1 MRARISATIAVVFFA
16 LFSPIQIPVAN
27 AAVLDGVG
35 VATNGL
41 QFFYDQANNS
51 GMVNS
56 TTVKDL
62 SGNGRDATFNLTSSQ
77 PSVNTSNGGYFSFNA
92 SGGYI
97 AGPAYNSFPAFTGF
111 SLSFYAN
118 FGTQA
123 NNYER
128 IIDFGSGS
136 ANNNIEVGRVGTTS
150 DFFVE
155 VWNGTS
161 SPGYCRTNGSIDSN
175 WHFWVV
181 TVGGGYCNIYK
192 DNVLVVTN
200 AAYTSLPAA
209 GSWSNMY
216 IGKSNWADAAFEGGI
231 GELAFYNRVLTS
243 TEATQNYN
251 AAMDQTSPTYTG
263 SATFSPNENQ
273 TAVGTLTTSESV
285 SYIAL
290 SGSGDTGKFT
300 LSGSSLSLTSV
311 PNYEAPAPSNTL
323 TYYFKLMDLNG
334 NVSTNT
340 YVVTV
345 NIQDVVE
352 STSLSIPTLSATPY
366 KGVAVTITVTPSGD
380 GTSIPGKVNY
390 LIGGKRIP
398 ACYKKMYSGTGNST
412 CTFDPALRGNQE
424 ISVTFTPTN
433 INFTAATAKK
443 SFFIL
448 KRTTTR

>member
-1 MRARISATIAVVFFA
+1 MRARISATIAVLFFA
-16 LFSPIQIPVAN
+16 LLGPLQVPLAH
-27 AAVLDGVG
+27 AAASDGVG
-35 VATNGL
+35 ITTNGL
-41 QFFYDQANNS
+41 QFYYDAANYY
-51 GMVNS
+51 GMTNS
-56 TTVKDL
+56 TTAKDL
-62 SGNGRDATFNLTSSQ
+62 SGNGRDASFIQTASQ
-77 PSVNTSNGGYFSFNA
+77 PSINTNNGGYFSFTAN
-92 SGGYI
+92 GGYI
-97 AGPAYNSFPAFTGF
+97 AAPAYNSFPAFTGF

-118 FGTQA
+118 FGTTA
-123 NNYER
+123 NGYER
-128 IIDFGSGS
+128 IIDFGNG
-136 ANNNIEVGRVGTTS
+136 AGNNNIEIGRESTGS
-150 DFFVE
+150 NLFVE
-155 VWNGTS
+155 AWNGTY
-161 SPGYCRTNGSIDSN
+161 SPGYCRATGAIDTS

-192 DNVLVVTN
+192 DNTLVTNN
-200 AAYTSLPAA
+200 AAYNTLPAA

-216 IGKSNWADAAFEGGI
+216 IGKSNWADPYFEGGI
-231 GELAFYNRVLTS
+231 GEIAFYNRVLTS
-243 TEATQNYN
+243 SEAMQNYN
-251 AAMDQTSPTYTG
+251 AAMDQTAPTYTG
-263 SATFSPNENQ
+263 SATFTPNENQ
-273 TAVGTLTTSESV
+273 TAVGTLTSSESV

-300 LSGSSLSLTSV
+300 LSGSSLLLTAV

-366 KGVAVTITVTPSGD
+366 KGVTVTITVTPAGD

-398 ACYKKMYSGTGNST
+398 ACYKKVYTGTGNST
-412 CTFDPALRGNQE
+412 CAFEPSIRGNQE

-433 INFTAATAKK
+433 ANFTGASAKK
-443 SFFIL
+443 AFFIL
-448 KRTTTR
+448 NRSTLR